1 MRYAIIG
8 SGAIGGALARHFART
23 GIDVLL
29 ANSRGPTSLKDIV
42 RALGPNVKSA
52 TVREAASADMVILAV
67 PFPVV
72 RQVVSTISDWRGR
85 IVVDATNA
93 VDVPSFTPTD
103 LGGRLSSEI
112 VAEAVPGARVVKA
125 FNTLYAA
132 VLASTPVE
140 DGGRRVIFTSS
151 DDVEASAS
159 VAALCEQFGF
169 YPIYLGPISQ
179 GGRLQHFGGPL
190 SALNLVRIA

>member
-1 MRYAIIG
+1 MGEAPTGREVTRRCSNRRSGLIICEQ
-8 SGAIGGALARHFART
+8 SGPIAQFA
-23 GIDVLL
+23 
-29 ANSRGPTSLKDIV
+29 S
-42 RALGPNVKSA
+42 LGPNVKSA
-52 TVREAASADMVILAV
+52 TVQEAANADMVILAV

-72 RQVVSTISDWRGR
+72 RQVVSTMSDWRGR

-132 VLASTPVE
+132 VLASTPVQ

-151 DDVEASAS
+151 DVSR
-159 VAALCEQFGF
+159 
-169 YPIYLGPISQ
+169 PMP
-179 GGRLQHFGGPL
+179 RWPL
-190 SALNLVRIA
+190 SASNSGFTLSILARYRRVAACNTSVVRFRR